1 MSGSVLRNPNL
12 AWREIDG
19 EIVIISPQDSQ
30 VHELNESASL
40 IWKHAD
46 GTETLEQIA
55 RDMASEFEVGLDAAR
70 MDVNDLVVLLR
81 EKQLL
86 LDSEQVKG

>member
-1 MSGSVLRNPNL
+1 MSLPLVRNPNL
-12 AWREIDG
+12 AWREIEG

-30 VHELNESASL
+30 VHELNETAGV

-46 GTETLEQIA
+46 GATTLEEIA
-55 RDMASEFEVGLDAAR
+55 ADVATEFEV
-70 MDVNDLVVLLR
+70 DVNDARADIIEMIRLLR

-86 LDSEQVKG
+86 LDSSSKMG